1 MILDYNFNSYS
12 RRLDVSYIE
21 DNGAKQIISFN
32 VNRFKAYYS
41 TPSGKFTN
49 WDGDKCDI
57 RWVEKPSKFEIKT
70 FLTEL
75 DPKYKALLSKRIFP
89 KVYTF
94 DIEAL
99 ADENGEYSEPEYA
112 RCPISTISI
121 CSPELNT
128 IVLGTLPFND
138 WEKQTLEKNFKEYME
153 NTKFF
158 HELNMKMPYVKYVY
172 FETEEQMLKY
182 FLSSIV
188 SKVPIL
194 TGWNCIK
201 YDWNYIV
208 NRIKN
213 YYPQLSIKLA
223 SYNKRVSNKNYKDR
237 FGNNMILPMPEHT
250 LILDMM
256 EIIEQEDKKVLPM
269 KESMKLDYI
278 ASASMG
284 IHKIEYTR
292 SLDDLYRNDYGRYVF
307 YNSIDSVL
315 VQLINYRFKTMDH
328 IYLYALY
335 CNEKIASCFSKIAL
349 TEALVFKDFYEQG
362 LKIVYEDKPE
372 PARSSLIGAYV
383 KKPIPGIHQFVCCN
397 DFASLYPSTI
407 RTCNL
412 SFENYI
418 GAYWDNV
425 KLEPYRLNKKEYIV
439 IGPNVF
445 TNEGTADKPSMG
457 NSVGV
462 FLDEK
467 KLAPYR
473 ADTKKY
479 FVSVNGCVYKNEKDY
494 SFRRIQARLKAARDH
509 DKYLGK
515 EIDAT
520 VIFDIDK
527 ILANHPTEDRNYSE
541 EIVKDL
547 ENIGVSGVTCTQDL
561 RKMSEQELKAII
573 PIIKNEIVYLDSN
586 QLAMKY
592 LMNSMYG
599 GASHVNFYWYNMNI
613 ANDITGEARNLI
625 HRMEHHIPDFIKKN
639 WTTLYDVH
647 KQLGIEVDPE
657 KAKEVLENAYYVPKE
672 VDPDTYNEPSFV
684 IPVYGD
690 TDSLYISYE
699 NLLKTI
705 KGVDKMSIEQKRDII
720 VKFNTGFLDEHNRKY
735 IADYYET
742 RGGKSTHNFELETL
756 NKAGVWLN
764 VKKRYAQL
772 LLWKDGFK
780 FEMDHL
786 KMKVTGLEMNKASA
800 PGFSRDILSGMVRF
814 MLENSTDKYLIHK
827 MNIELQKYQDEWNNK
842 NIDDICPNIKV
853 NGYRK
858 YILNDT
864 GDHLVVAPKCP
875 SNVRGLGNYNRIRNY
890 YNLPGDEIYG
900 GKLKQYEYKVGIDK
914 WDYFSYE
921 AMNCPNWANEYA
933 PIDRVHMFQK
943 YVLDPLNRILV
954 PSGLPKLN
962 IDHSIQMNLF

>member
-292 SLDDLYRNDYGRYVF
+292 SLDDLYRDDYGRYVF

-515 EIDAT
+515 DIDAT

-547 ENIGVSGVTCTQDL
+547 ENIGISGVTCTQDL

-573 PIIKNEIVYLDSN
+573 PVIKNEIVYLDSN

-599 GASHVNFYWYNMNI
+599 GASHVSFYWYNMNI

-647 KQLGIEVDPE
+647 KQLGIEVDQE

-780 FEMDHL
+780 FELDHL

-814 MLENSTDKYLIHK
+814 MLENSTDKYLIHR

-900 GKLKQYEYKVGIDK
+900 GKLKQYEYKTGRDK
-914 WDYFSYE
+914 WEYFSYE

-943 YVLDPLNRILV
+943 YVLDPLNRILA

>member
-49 WDGDKCDI
+49 WAGDKCDI

-223 SYNKRVSNKNYKDR
+223 SCNKRVSNKNYKDR

-292 SLDDLYRNDYGRYVF
+292 SLDDLYRDDYGRYVF

-515 EIDAT
+515 DIDAT

-527 ILANHPTEDRNYSE
+527 ILANHNTEDRSYSE

-547 ENIGVSGVTCTQDL
+547 ENIGISGVTCTQDL

-780 FEMDHL
+780 FELDHL

-814 MLENSTDKYLIHK
+814 MLENSTDKYLIHR

-900 GKLKQYEYKVGIDK
+900 GKLKQYEYKTGRDK
-914 WDYFSYE
+914 WEYFSYE

-943 YVLDPLNRILV
+943 YVLDPLNRILA
-954 PSGLPKLN
+954 PSGLPELN
-962 IDHSIQMNLF
+962 LDHSIQMNLF

>member
-1 MILDYNFNSYS
+1 MILDYNYNSYS
-12 RRLDVSYIE
+12 RRLDLSYIE
-21 DNGAKQIISFN
+21 DSGAKQLVSFN

-41 TPSGKFTN
+41 TPNGKFTN
-49 WDGDKCDI
+49 WAGDKCDV

-75 DPKYKALLSKRIFP
+75 DPKYKQLLTKRTFP

-99 ADENGEYSEPEYA
+99 ADENGDYSEPEYA

-121 CSPELNT
+121 CSPDLNT
-128 IVLGTLPFND
+128 LVLGTLPFND
-138 WEKQTLEKNFKEYME
+138 WEKQTLEKNFTEYMQ
-153 NTKFF
+153 NTQFF

-172 FETEEQMLKY
+172 FASEELMLKY
-182 FLSSIV
+182 FLSNIV
-188 SKVPIL
+188 AKVPIL

-213 YYPQLSIKLA
+213 YYPHLSVKLG
-223 SYNKRVSNKNYKDR
+223 SCNSRVSNKNYKDR
-237 FGNNMILPMPEHT
+237 FGNKMILPMPDHT

-292 SLDDLYRNDYGRYVF
+292 SLDDLYREDYGRYVF

-372 PARSSLIGAYV
+372 PARSALIGAYV

-418 GAYWDNV
+418 CACWDNV
-425 KLEPYRLNKKEYIV
+425 KLEPYRLDRKQYIV

-445 TNEGTADKPSMG
+445 KNDGTADKPVMG
-457 NSVGV
+457 SSVGV
-462 FLDEK
+462 FLDEA
-467 KLAPYR
+467 KLAKYR
-473 ADTKKY
+473 ADTQKY
-479 FVSVNGCVYKNEKDY
+479 FVSVNGCVYKNDKDY

-515 EIDAT
+515 RIEAT
-520 VIFDIDK
+520 VMFDIEK
-527 ILANHPTEDRNYSE
+527 KLAGHQTEFKTYEAD
-541 EIVKDL
+541 IVEDL
-547 ENIGVSGVTCTQDL
+547 RNIGIDYITCTQDIFN
-561 RKMSEQELKAII
+561 MSEQELNSIKGII
-573 PIIKNEIVYLDSN
+573 RNEIVYLDSN

-625 HRMEHHIPDFIKKN
+625 HRMEHHIPDFVKKN

-647 KQLGIEVDPE
+647 KQLGIEVDQE
-657 KAKEVLENAYYVPKE
+657 LAKKILDEVYYVPKE

-705 KGVDKMSIEQKRDII
+705 KGIDKMTVEQKRDII
-720 VKFNTGFLDEHNRKY
+720 VQFNTGFLDEHNRQF
-735 IADYYET
+735 IADYYDT
-742 RGGKSTHNFELETL
+742 RGGKSVHNFELETL

-772 LLWKDGFK
+772 LLWKDGYK
-780 FEMDHL
+780 FELDHL
-786 KMKVTGLEMNKASA
+786 KMKVTGLEMNKAAA
-800 PGFSRDILSGMVRF
+800 PGFSREILSGMVRF
-814 MLENSTDKYLIHK
+814 MLENSNDKYLINK
-827 MNIELQKYQDEWNNK
+827 LNIELQKYQDQWNEK

-858 YILNDT
+858 YIIDDT
-864 GDHLVVAPKCP
+864 GQSLKTMPKCP

-890 YNLPGDEIYG
+890 YHLPGDAIYG
-900 GKLKQYEYKVGIDK
+900 GKLKQYEYRSGTD

-921 AMNCPNWANEYA
+921 AMNYPNWGPVYA
-933 PIDRVHMFQK
+933 PIDRTHMFQK

-954 PSGLPKLN
+954 PSGLPELN
-962 IDHSIQMNLF
+962 TDHSIQMSLF

>member
-158 HELNMKMPYVKYVY
+158 HELNMKIPYVKYVY

-515 EIDAT
+515 DIDAT

-586 QLAMKY
+586 QLAMKC
-592 LMNSMYG
+592 LMNSIYG
-599 GASHVNFYWYNMNI
+599 GASHVSFYWYNMNI

-647 KQLGIEVDPE
+647 KQLGIEVDQE
-657 KAKEVLENAYYVPKE
+657 KAKEVLKNAYYVPKE
-672 VDPDTYNEPSFV
+672 VDPSTYNEPSFV
-684 IPVYGD
+684 LPVYGD
-690 TDSLYISYE
+690 TDSVNSL
-699 NLLKTI
+699 TI
-705 KGVDKMSIEQKRDII
+705 
-720 VKFNTGFLDEHNRKY
+720 
-735 IADYYET
+735 
-742 RGGKSTHNFELETL
+742 
-756 NKAGVWLN
+756 
-764 VKKRYAQL
+764 
-772 LLWKDGFK
+772 
-780 FEMDHL
+780 
-786 KMKVTGLEMNKASA
+786 
-800 PGFSRDILSGMVRF
+800 
-814 MLENSTDKYLIHK
+814 
-827 MNIELQKYQDEWNNK
+827 IELQRKNEKKRMTIEEWFNDNL
-842 NIDDICPNIKV
+842 DDIVLRTPNGSELIPTSDKV
-853 NGYRK
+853 LNYSDNGKLEYHPVS
-858 YILNDT
+858 YIMRHKVTKPKWRLKT
-864 GDHLVVAPKCP
+864 KSGKEIIITADHSMIVFRNGEKITVKPSEILPTDKILVVK
-875 SNVRGLGNYNRIRNY
+875 
-890 YNLPGDEIYG
+890 D
-900 GKLKQYEYKVGIDK
+900 
-914 WDYFSYE
+914 
-921 AMNCPNWANEYA
+921 
-933 PIDRVHMFQK
+933 
-943 YVLDPLNRILV
+943 
-954 PSGLPKLN
+954 
-962 IDHSIQMNLF
+962 

>member
-418 GAYWDNV
+418 GDYWDNV
-425 KLEPYRLNKKEYIV
+425 KLEPYRLNKKQYIV

-573 PIIKNEIVYLDSN
+573 PVIKNEIVYLDSN

-599 GASHVNFYWYNMNI
+599 GASHVSFYWYNMNI

-705 KGVDKMSIEQKRDII
+705 KRVDKMSIEQKRDII

-780 FEMDHL
+780 FELDHL

-827 MNIELQKYQDEWNNK
+827 MNIELQKYEDQWNNK

-864 GDHLVVAPKCP
+864 GDYLVVAPKCP

-943 YVLDPLNRILV
+943 YVLDPLNRILA